1 MKYFN
6 KSYKLM
12 VWAAV
17 GMLASCELHTSD
29 NGKLDG
35 FWHLERVD
43 TLATGG
49 QKDLSEQRVF
59 WAIEA
64 KLLNVRDSDHDSRG
78 FYFRFNQTAD
88 SLILTDPY
96 DYGGHDDK
104 EGGGDVPVTD
114 VELLAP
120 YGINNLEEHYQKENL
135 TGSRMTLKSKTLRLF
150 FKKF

>member
-1 MKYFN
+1 MA
-6 KSYKLM
+6 L
-12 VWAAV
+12 AAV
-17 GMLASCELHTSD
+17 GMLASCELYTSD

-88 SLILTDPY
+88 SLILTEPY
-96 DYGGHDDK
+96 DYGGHDDQ

-120 YGINNLEEHYQKENL
+120 YGINNLEEHYQKESL

>member
-1 MKYFN
+1 MA
-6 KSYKLM
+6 L
-12 VWAAV
+12 AAV
-17 GMLASCELHTSD
+17 GMLASCELYTSD

-88 SLILTDPY
+88 SLILTEPY
-96 DYGGHDDK
+96 DYGGHDDQ

-114 VELLAP
+114 VEVLAP
-120 YGINNLEEHYQKENL
+120 YGINNLEEHYQKESL

>member
-6 KSYKLM
+6 KSHKLM
-12 VWAAV
+12 AWVAV
-17 GMLASCELHTSD
+17 GMLTSCELHTSD

-88 SLILTDPY
+88 SLILTEPY
-96 DYGGHDDK
+96 DYGGHDDQ

-114 VELLAP
+114 VEVLAP
-120 YGINNLEEHYQKENL
+120 YGINNLEEHYQKESL